1 MSLLF
6 TPQFFL
12 LLYVL
17 KFAENVG
24 EVLFSLF
31 DNVNLLLNPALSF
44 LQFFLAQGKFNFYFF
59 TTQS

>member
-1 MSLLF
+1 MSLLL

-12 LLYVL
+12 LLDVL

-31 DNVNLLLNPALSF
+31 DDVDLLLDPVLSF

-59 TTQS
+59 TAQS